1 LKKFLL
7 LLFCILILTGC
18 NSTSE
23 AEQPTAN
30 SSETVSAVEASSAMK
45 ETISVSGQLPA
56 AATTAAPVPA
66 ASASDFNP
74 GDVVPADLLGSDLEQ
89 WFSSSAIDDAVLSR
103 IAGVS
108 YPEGCPVPLDQ
119 LRYIRV
125 LHIGFD
131 GETYIGE
138 LIVNQT
144 IETPILEI
152 FRQLYEGLYPI
163 EKMLLIDT
171 YGGDD
176 ETSMTDNNTSCFN
189 YRTMAGSS
197 KMSSHSQGLALDINP
212 LYNPYVKVKNGDILC
227 QPAAAE
233 VYIDRSGDF
242 SYKIIREDLCY
253 ELFTAYGFQW
263 GGDWTSVQD
272 YQHFEY
278 PY

>member
-1 LKKFLL
+1 MKKLLPILFIILL
-7 LLFCILILTGC
+7 LAGC
-18 NSTSE
+18 NISPESSQTAVTSSL
-23 AEQPTAN
+23 AAP
-30 SSETVSAVEASSAMK
+30 TVSS
-45 ETISVSGQLPA
+45 
-56 AATTAAPVPA
+56 VPA
-66 ASASDFNP
+66 ASVLPESSPESTSPQSATAALDASAGTFSP
-74 GDVVPADLLGSDLEQ
+74 GDVVPADLLGSDLEE
-89 WFSSSAIDDAVLSR
+89 WFSSFAIDDAVLNR
-103 IAGVS
+103 ISGIS
-108 YPEGCPVPLDQ
+108 YPEDCPIPLSR

-131 GETYIGE
+131 GEAHIGE

-152 FRQLYEGLYPI
+152 FRQLYEAGYPI

-176 ETSMTDNNTSCFN
+176 EASMTDNNTSCFN

-212 LYNPYVKVKNGDILC
+212 LYNPYVKTKDDHVLC

-233 VYIDRSGDF
+233 AYIDRSGDF
-242 SYKIIREDLCY
+242 SHKIVRGDLCY
-253 ELFTAYGFQW
+253 ELFSAYGFQW

-278 PY
+278 WQ